1 METLKIVIAR
11 ETFQIA
17 KNLPVTDRTDPDSF
31 LQALT
36 QHFEPQ
42 RNIIFERYLFNS
54 ANHGNENT
62 DQYLNR
68 LRKLASTCAYGALC
82 DELIRDRLVIG
93 IKSHEVRRRLLREK
107 ALTLNTALDIIRAAE
122 TASDQLKKID
132 GEIETSV
139 HAVKY
144 KGKKPDFTRRVE
156 TVKQCK
162 YCGTNYNLRQCQL
175 MEKNAASVT

>member
-1 METLKIVIAR
+1 MCTVHTHA
-11 ETFQIA
+11 
-17 KNLPVTDRTDPDSF
+17 NLPVADRTDPDNS

-42 RNIIFERYLFNS
+42 KNIIFERYLFNS
-54 ANHGNENT
+54 ANQENENI

-68 LRKLASTCAYGALC
+68 LRKLASTCTYGALC

-93 IKSHEVRRRLLREK
+93 IKSHEVRKRLLREK
-107 ALTLNTALDIIRAAE
+107 ALTLNTALDIIRPTE

-144 KGKKPDFTRRVE
+144 KGKKPDFTRVE
-156 TVKQCK
+156 TVNNVNFVKRTTTCASI
-162 YCGTNYNLRQCQL
+162 GL

>member
-42 RNIIFERYLFNS
+42 RNIIVKCYLFNR
-54 ANHGNENT
+54 ANQENEKI

-68 LRKLASTCAYGALC
+68 LRKLASTCVYGALC
-82 DELIRDRLVIG
+82 DELIRDRLVTG
-93 IKSHEVRRRLLREK
+93 IKSNEVRKRLLREK
-107 ALTLNTALDIIRAAE
+107 ALALNTALDTIRAAGNSQRS
-122 TASDQLKKID
+122 T
-132 GEIETSV
+132 
-139 HAVKY
+139 
-144 KGKKPDFTRRVE
+144 
-156 TVKQCK
+156 
-162 YCGTNYNLRQCQL
+162 
-175 MEKNAASVT
+175 EKD